1 MPGIVTTTATG
12 AQDTDALFIG
22 RQWATG
28 QLTYSFPTDPAYY
41 GTFYG
46 SGEPGQGFLPLNA
59 QQQAMAREILGL
71 DAGIANLNFTELAE
85 TATQHGDL
93 RFAMTSATPSPARD
107 AQATTRPLSASAA
120 RRAASLDAK

>member
-71 DAGIANLNFTELAE
+71 YAGIANLNFTELAE
-85 TATQHGDL
+85 TATRMGIC
-93 RFAMTSATPSPARD
+93 ASP
-107 AQATTRPLSASAA
+107 
-120 RRAASLDAK
+120 